1 MNTGETFTT
10 VAKILSQLTEMS
22 ELPGTLKKT
31 PRVLLKLKISRL
43 RNNQLLKV
51 NTGETFTTVA
61 KILSQ
66 LMEMLEQP
74 GMLKKMQKASLRQN
88 LKIGLLEINLIR
100 FKRLNKVPGD
110 QLMLLKKLLS
120 VQ

>member
-1 MNTGETFTT
+1 M
-10 VAKILSQLTEMS
+10 
-22 ELPGTLKKT
+22 
-31 PRVLLKLKISRL
+31 
-43 RNNQLLKV
+43 

-100 FKRLNKVPGD
+100 FKRLNMVPGD

>member
-1 MNTGETFTT
+1 M
-10 VAKILSQLTEMS
+10 
-22 ELPGTLKKT
+22 
-31 PRVLLKLKISRL
+31 
-43 RNNQLLKV
+43 

-88 LKIGLLEINLIR
+88 LKIGLLEINLKR